1 MKVTCVKSVAFG
13 ATGEQYTA
21 GQTYDVPAAVVKDY
35 AEYFEKQSGTTENK
49 MVDTAEDKAEEAAEA
64 AE

>member
-21 GQTYDVPAAVVKDY
+21 GQTYDVPAAVMKDY
-35 AEYFEKQSGTTENK
+35 SEYFEKQSGTTEKK
-49 MVDTAEDKAEEAAEA
+49 MAATAEDKAEEVVEDAE
-64 AE
+64 

>member
-21 GQTYDVPAAVVKDY
+21 GQTYDVPAAVMKDY
-35 AEYFEKQSGTTENK
+35 SEYFEKQSGTTENK
-49 MVDTAEDKAEEAAEA
+49 MAATAEDKAEEVVEDAE
-64 AE
+64 